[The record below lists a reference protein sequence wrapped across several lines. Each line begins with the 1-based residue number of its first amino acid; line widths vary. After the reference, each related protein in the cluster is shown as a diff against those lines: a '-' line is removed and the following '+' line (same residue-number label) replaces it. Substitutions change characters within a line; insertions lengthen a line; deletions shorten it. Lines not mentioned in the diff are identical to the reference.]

1 MTSRFETYSFL
12 PPPSKEMIDAHIEH
26 MLKKD
31 LVPLIEYSEENTT
44 LHGFWHQ
51 WHLPKN
57 TRSSLALV
65 QQMLRQC
72 VHANPQALV
81 RLSGYDTQSRTCEVS
96 FIVRTPD
103 ED

>member
-12 PPPSKEMIDAHIEH
+12 PPPDKEMIDVHIEH
-26 MLKKD
+26 ILK
-31 LVPLIEYSEENTT
+31 LGLIPLIEYSEEAST
-44 LHGFWHQ
+44 LHGYWHQ

-57 TRSSLALV
+57 ATASLGVV

-72 VHANPQALV
+72 VHSNPHALV
-81 RLSGYDTQSRTCEVS
+81 RLSGYNTQSRTSDIS